1 MSESEGQVTPMVDLP
16 PMRLLPRLSKDE
28 VCLQVIQKVANIGFY
43 KLTGALFAF
52 RRRFQLA

>member
-1 MSESEGQVTPMVDLP
+1 MSGPEEQVTPMVDLP
-16 PMRLLPRLSKDE
+16 PMRLLPRLLKDE
-28 VCLQVIQKVANIGFY
+28 VGLQVIQILANIGFY